1 MSQAAA
7 RQRDRL
13 AGQESFMDILG
24 DTGADGL
31 NGDSEVVLARNG
43 KPFTKSETLQYE
55 KELLGFY
62 VSGHPMDEYGGLA
75 EALNSGTEAT
85 LLELPDRAEFRLCGV
100 ASGVTKKLARRDNR
114 PWAFFNLA
122 GKVGSVSVN
131 AYADTFEEYGQ
142 ALENERPVLVLGTV
156 FRNDDGARLS
166 AREIYPLEH
175 ALPGLIKKV
184 TWVLRPGAQTDAFL
198 TALRAEVDRSAG
210 DTVIEIGFLDASG
223 FLALAEIAGSLS
235 WRIKPIVFSK
245 LRKMPG
251 VVGCLI
257 ETEPLRLKETR
268 RRWSKAPG

>member
-1 MSQAAA
+1 MRQAAA
-7 RQRDRL
+7 RERDRL

-24 DTGADGL
+24 ETGADGL
-31 NGDSEVVLARNG
+31 KGDSEVARARNSQ
-43 KPFTKSETLQYE
+43 PFTTSEVLLFE

-62 VSGHPMDEYGGLA
+62 VSGHPMDDYGGLA
-75 EALNSGTEAT
+75 EALNSGSESE

-100 ASGVTKKLARRDNR
+100 AGGVTKKLARRDNR

-122 GKVGSVSVN
+122 GKTGSVSVN
-131 AYADTFEEYGQ
+131 AYADAFEEYGQ
-142 ALENERPVLVLGTV
+142 ALENERPILVLGTV

-184 TWVLRPGAQTDAFL
+184 TWVLRPGSSSDSFL
-198 TALRAEVDRSAG
+198 AALRAEVDSSMGETR
-210 DTVIEIGFLDASG
+210 IEIGFLDASG
-223 FLALAEIAGSLS
+223 YLALAETAGSLS
-235 WRIKPIVFSK
+235 WKINPARFSK

-251 VVGCLI
+251 VVGCLV

-268 RRWSKAPG
+268 RRWAKAAG